1 MPITEYTLSKYQL
14 YEGVNERIITRNP
27 DLAVY
32 IYSTALDT
40 QTNLTKVETMTL
52 LPLLSSPFLSFP
64 LPLLRPGVKEDGRL
78 GNQSDLSWNPNSPTD
93 YLCERGQITR

>member
-52 LPLLSSPFLSFP
+52 LPLLSFSFLS
-64 LPLLRPGVKEDGRL
+64 
-78 GNQSDLSWNPNSPTD
+78 SPTPPAW
-93 YLCERGQITR
+93 CERRW